1 MSLTVTRDYRATI
14 IFDTRG
20 YEDPVETLVEKITG
34 ILTDA
39 GAEVNKVDNV
49 GYKDFVSGAVKK
61 HAGDIFVI
69 FHFTGGPDVPTV
81 LAEKT
86 RLDKTVKR
94 LQVTRR

>member
-1 MSLTVTRDYRATI
+1 MSLTVTRNYRATI

-34 ILTDA
+34 ILTEA
-39 GAEVNKVDNV
+39 GAEVSKVDNI

-61 HAGDIFVI
+61 HAGDIFVVYE
-69 FHFTGGPDVPTV
+69 FTGGADLPDV

-94 LQVTRR
+94 LQVNRR